1 MRTPFRS
8 PCLAILGALVL
19 SATPVVAGSTSAML
33 TVGVTVVRSCAVR
46 ATSVTQGSARVDLTC
61 AAGAASTLRRGLES
75 RSNDAETTLRL
86 QLPTSAYRGIID
98 GEVEVA
104 TVNF

>member
-8 PCLAILGALVL
+8 RFVAILGALVL
-19 SATPVVAGSTSAML
+19 GASPVMAGSTSAML
-33 TVGVTVVRSCAVR
+33 TVGVTVVRSCALR
-46 ATSVTQGSARVDLTC
+46 TTATAKGAARVDLTC
-61 AAGAASTLRRGLES
+61 AAGAASTLRRGPDS
-75 RSNDAETTLRL
+75 RSNDAGTTLRL
-86 QLPTSAYRGIID
+86 QVPTSAYRGIID

>member
-8 PCLAILGALVL
+8 PFLAILGALLL
-19 SATPVVAGSTSAML
+19 SATPGVAGSTSAML

-46 ATSVTQGSARVDLTC
+46 TTAMSRGSARVDLTC
-61 AAGAASTLRRGLES
+61 AAGAAATLRRGLDT
-75 RSNDAETTLRL
+75 RSNDAGTTLRL
-86 QLPTSAYRGIID
+86 QVPTSAYRGIID